1 MDLDLQTHLLTD
13 PDLFALL
20 LDQRTNK
27 QHRKPLAASICELY
41 RTNGVRITVNQ
52 LREIPGITVE
62 ESHRIFAT
70 LELIR
75 RQTKRSSPRI
85 QSPQDVYSLV
95 RHLALK
101 KQEHFISLSLN
112 SAHDVIALR
121 TVTKGLVNRAETHPR
136 EVFADIIT
144 DRACAIIVA
153 HNHPSNNLTPSEA
166 DKNLTKRLTSAGVIL
181 GIPLLDHLIFGAH
194 GFISLKEEHENLF
207 GKDCNS

>member
-1 MDLDLQTHLLTD
+1 MENDLQSHLLTD
-13 PDLFALL
+13 PELFALL
-20 LDQRTNK
+20 LDPKVCRQTVMHLANSVCE
-27 QHRKPLAASICELY
+27 QYRKYGTTLSA
-41 RTNGVRITVNQ
+41 NQ
-52 LREIPGITVE
+52 IEKIPGVTMDE
-62 ESHRIFAT
+62 ARRIFAT

-101 KQEHFISLSLN
+101 KQEHFISVSLN

-144 DRACAIIVA
+144 DRACALIVA
-153 HNHPSNNLTPSEA
+153 HNHPSNNLTPSDA
-166 DKNLTKRLTSAGVIL
+166 DKSLTIRLISAGNIL
-181 GIPLLDHLIFGAH
+181 GIPLLDHVIFGAH
-194 GFISLKEEHENLF
+194 GFISLKEQHHELF
-207 GKDCNS
+207 GRS

>member
-1 MDLDLQTHLLTD
+1 MYRDLQTHLLTD
-13 PDLFALL
+13 PELFALL
-20 LDQRTNK
+20 LDQKVPQRTTLT
-27 QHRKPLAASICELY
+27 LANSVCELY
-41 RTNGVRITVNQ
+41 RTHGTTLTAHQIEQVPDVT
-52 LREIPGITVE
+52 PE
-62 ESHRIFAT
+62 EARRLFAT

-85 QSPQDVYSLV
+85 QAPQDAYSLV

-101 KQEHFISLSLN
+101 KQEHFISISLN

-144 DRACAIIVA
+144 DRACAVIVA
-153 HNHPSNNLTPSEA
+153 HNHPSNNLTPSQA
-166 DKNLTKRLTSAGVIL
+166 DKSLTTRLTNAGNIL

-194 GFISLKEEHENLF
+194 GYVSLKEQNRELF
-207 GKDCNS
+207 ARE

>member
-1 MDLDLQTHLLTD
+1 MDNDLQPHLLTD
-13 PDLFALL
+13 PELFALL
-20 LDQRTNK
+20 LDQNVNLKTVQHLANSVCEKFRRYGTTLSANQIK
-27 QHRKPLAASICELY
+27 Q
-41 RTNGVRITVNQ
+41 
-52 LREIPGITVE
+52 IPGVNMDE
-62 ESHRIFAT
+62 ARRIFAT

-85 QSPQDVYSLV
+85 QSPEDAYSLV

-101 KQEHFISLSLN
+101 KQEHFISISLN

-144 DRACAIIVA
+144 DRACAVIVA
-153 HNHPSNNLTPSEA
+153 HNHPSNNLSPSDA
-166 DKNLTKRLTSAGVIL
+166 DKSLTIRLNSAGNIL

-194 GFISLKEEHENLF
+194 GFISLKEQHSELF
-207 GKDCNS
+207 ERH

>member
-1 MDLDLQTHLLTD
+1 MHTDLQPYLLTD
-13 PDLFALL
+13 PELFALL
-20 LDQRTNK
+20 LDQKVSQRTTL
-27 QHRKPLAASICELY
+27 RLANSVCELY
-41 RTNGVRITVNQ
+41 RIHGTTLTAHQVEQ
-52 LREIPGITVE
+52 IPGVTIE
-62 ESHRIFAT
+62 EARRVFAT

-75 RQTKRSSPRI
+75 RQAKRSSPRI
-85 QSPQDVYSLV
+85 QTPQDAYSLV

-144 DRACAIIVA
+144 DRACGVIVA
-153 HNHPSNNLTPSEA
+153 HNHPSNNLTPSDA
-166 DKNLTKRLTSAGVIL
+166 DKSLTIRLTSASKIL

-194 GFISLKEEHENLF
+194 GFISLKEQNPELF
-207 GKDCNS
+207 GRE